1 MSVELAPICLSTYAR
16 LQHLQQTIAALQ
28 KNALAKQSEL
38 YVCSDGPKIGDEEKV
53 AAVRS
58 YLRAIDGFKAVH
70 IIERESNS
78 RTANN
83 RGGLRMLLDRFG
95 KVIYLEEDV
104 VTAPYF
110 LQFMN
115 DALVRYQEEK
125 KIFSITGWC
134 PKFKEALP
142 LPNGSIFFVPRFCG
156 WGLGIWKD
164 RFDKIKAISADDVE
178 SLKKTPAA
186 LKRIRE
192 QMGSD
197 LMPMIEAEALG
208 NINAL
213 DVRCCYYQ
221 AMTGELTVYPYP
233 ALTRNIG
240 LDGTGVHCGTE
251 LSEINGEFSEVFTYE
266 YSFPEKVVVNKK
278 VAKVYAEAF
287 VSSAPK
293 GKLLAKIK
301 RALLNKIRRIFFRR
315 QNNIRESGH

>member
-1 MSVELAPICLSTYAR
+1 MSNDLAPIGVSTYAR
-16 LQHLQQTIAALQ
+16 LLHLQQTIAALE
-28 KNALAKQSEL
+28 KNTLAQQSEL
-38 YVCSDGPKIGDEEKV
+38 FVFSDAPKVGDEERV
-53 AAVRS
+53 AAVRKF
-58 YLRAIDGFKAVH
+58 LRTIDGFKRVH
-70 IIERESNS
+70 IIERTENS
-78 RTANN
+78 RVANN
-83 RGGLRMLLDRFG
+83 RGGMRMLLDHYG
-95 KVIYLEEDV
+95 KMIFLEEDV

-134 PKFKEALP
+134 PKFKRTLP
-142 LPNGSIFFVPRFCG
+142 LPKGSTFFVPRFCG

-164 RFDKIKAISADDVE
+164 RFDKIKEISAEDVE
-178 SLKKTPAA
+178 SLKKAPAA
-186 LKRIRE
+186 LKRIHE

-251 LSEINGEFSEVFTYE
+251 LSEINGEFSEAFAYE

-287 VSSAPK
+287 VSSPPTV
-293 GKLLAKIK
+293 KLLAKIR
-301 RALLNKIRRIFFRR
+301 RALLNKISRLVFRR
-315 QNNIRESGH
+315 QNKRESGE